1 MTRWEVAETLFG
13 AGFLALWLVF
23 AAIVLRAMRAGLR
36 RPDLVFSFDLGKRS
50 VALNAVLLE
59 TGAWLRTGPLARVLN
74 ALAILGTGL
83 MLAAGGAALWAVM
96 GDRG

>member
-36 RPDLVFSFDLGKRS
+36 RPDLVFTFDLGKRS

-59 TGAWLRTGPLARVLN
+59 TGAWLRVLN
-74 ALAILGTGL
+74 GLAILGTGL